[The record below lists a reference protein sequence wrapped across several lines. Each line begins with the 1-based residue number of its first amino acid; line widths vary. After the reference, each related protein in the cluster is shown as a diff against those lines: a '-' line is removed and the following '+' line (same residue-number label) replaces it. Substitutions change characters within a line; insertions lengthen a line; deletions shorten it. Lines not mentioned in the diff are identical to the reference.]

1 MEHQEDYSLN
11 RKVTMLYGITF
22 FFIFISALG
31 SEILS
36 LIFKEGLITPAQVI
50 FHTVAFIGYVW
61 TFYYVYKSQ
70 YKIEE
75 KNREIIKN
83 DMKKDDKS

>member
-1 MEHQEDYSLN
+1 MEHQEDFSLN

-31 SEILS
+31 SELMS
-36 LIFKEGLITPAQVI
+36 LVLKEGLITPAQVI

-70 YKIEE
+70 SRIEE
-75 KNREIIKN
+75 ENRKLIKN
-83 DMKKDDKS
+83 DMKKDEN

>member
-1 MEHQEDYSLN
+1 MMEHQEDFSLN

-70 YKIEE
+70 SRIEE
-75 KNREIIKN
+75 ENRKLIKN
-83 DMKKDDKS
+83 DMKKDEN